1 MTRARRGA
9 LTLLAAL
16 LSLTVLAACGGAPTA
31 EAPEEAADTEG
42 TEANTQ
48 EVASETAQSGETPT
62 AEETQAAAETVD
74 LGCED
79 TFPAVYAELD
89 GLEGDERRSRLL
101 ELAKEEGE
109 LMVYTSN
116 NVVMDLGPVFQ
127 EEFGIPTEVYR
138 APSDQVSQRVHE
150 EADASSILS
159 DIIDNIAPWQVVALR
174 SGLLAEYEGPVRDEV
189 PEIARGRGFIGN
201 QYLPHVVAWNT
212 ELIPAE
218 EVPTSYEDL
227 ADPKWKGRVTL
238 EPRHSAMYMAL
249 FQHFG
254 EEGRSE
260 DEVRELFRSIGE
272 NAVLMDGNT
281 QRVNLMVT
289 GEYPLGVGIFVSGVD
304 DAAATGAP
312 VAWEPAV
319 EPVYVETFGSGLTM
333 CAAHPA
339 AALLWYEWVATDG
352 QEPMAELGRVTT
364 PEFTEGGRLAGLET
378 LTIDYATFVDE
389 QQQWESEW
397 HDLIGYQ

>member
-31 EAPEEAADTEG
+31 ESPEEAADTEG

-159 DIIDNIAPWQVVALR
+159 DIIDNK
-174 SGLLAEYEGPVRDEV
+174 
-189 PEIARGRGFIGN
+189 
-201 QYLPHVVAWNT
+201 YLPHVVAWNT

-249 FQHFG
+249 FQHFV

-260 DEVRELFRSIGE
+260 DDVRELFRSIGE
-272 NAVLMDGNT
+272 NA
-281 QRVNLMVT
+281 
-289 GEYPLGVGIFVSGVD
+289 LGVGIF
-304 DAAATGAP
+304 
-312 VAWEPAV
+312 
-319 EPVYVETFGSGLTM
+319 GSK
-333 CAAHPA
+333 AN
-339 AALLWYEWVATDG
+339 V
-352 QEPMAELGRVTT
+352 
-364 PEFTEGGRLAGLET
+364 
-378 LTIDYATFVDE
+378 
-389 QQQWESEW
+389 
-397 HDLIGYQ
+397 